1 MNSCYFFDH
10 KTINFLS
17 RELTSDMQRHGASKK
32 EIYWC
37 NHKHAPADE
46 MISESLLDG
55 GRTLLSCG
63 GDFDKCTISPEKF
76 HDVMPD

>member
-1 MNSCYFFDH
+1 MNSCDFFDC

-17 RELTSDMQRHGASKK
+17 SEKHADLQLHGMATKK
-32 EIYWC
+32 IVWC

-46 MISESLLDG
+46 ITSESLLDG
-55 GRTLLSCG
+55 GKTLLLCG

-76 HDVMPD
+76 LDVMPD